1 MAKFDAKEIAED
13 AVAVFK
19 MIDEES
25 DLPEWLEAKI
35 TKAADYMNSVKDYLT
50 HHMQVNDGKKIKEGS
65 QKDINNLALYIIDLR
80 NMLGQAKLSKN
91 PKAKSYIKL
100 IQQDLKDAR
109 NKMAKLRKKNESIDE
124 AKFRVT
130 FDIEDAKLGRYTTDV
145 EADDKKAAEKKVAAK
160 FVGGEKLITKGKT
173 KKIKESVYDKNKG
186 KTLYGK
192 DLVNY
197 FVKRFKY
204 STRDAT
210 AVANKLKD
218 VGFKVPKVLPFY
230 ESKKEDVYYESITKN
245 GITEAHIYWES
256 DGKPHGYTFAFVNE
270 LNEAE
275 YQGRKVKLGKI
286 MQGDTKKFKV
296 YVKNPKGNVVKVNFG
311 QGGSSASKTG
321 GTMRIRKSNPD
332 ARKSFRA
339 RHNCD
344 SPGPRHKARY
354 WSCRK
359 W

>member
-13 AVAVFK
+13 AAAVFK

-50 HHMQVNDGKKIKEGS
+50 HHMQVNDAANPAQQAAIAIAKKKSGKYDKDGKKIKEGS

-145 EADDKKAAEKKVAAK
+145 EADDTKDAEKKVAAK

-173 KKIKESVYDKNKG
+173 KKLKESVKEACWVGYKQVGMKKKGNKM
-186 KTLYGK
+186 
-192 DLVNY
+192 VPNC
-197 FVKRFKY
+197 
-204 STRDAT
+204 
-210 AVANKLKD
+210 VAE
-218 VGFKVPKVLPFY
+218 V
-230 ESKKEDVYYESITKN
+230 
-245 GITEAHIYWES
+245 YWENS
-256 DGKPHGYTFAFVNE
+256 LGESCGYTFE
-270 LNEAE
+270 LDKDISLREAE

-286 MQGDTKKFKV
+286 MQGDVKKFKV

-311 QGGSSASKTG
+311 QGGDAKG
-321 GTMRIRKSNPD
+321 GTMKIRKSNPK
-332 ARKSFRA
+332 ARKAFRA

-344 SPGPRHKARY
+344 NPGPRHKARY
-354 WSCRK
+354 WSCKK